1 MQQKITFLYFILFTT
16 TLFSQIKIKGTVVDS
31 LGFVSDAHIVNL
43 KTKKGTVTNSNGE
56 FELVA
61 SFGDEIEITSVQ
73 HHTEIATVANVTL
86 RTKEMKITLKIK
98 TYQLE
103 EFQLKKTDL
112 IGSLG
117 IDVKDVPV
125 SPYPKIGAISLGLPF
140 AGQRKL
146 TQIERKIRTA
156 TSASGGIPLDLFL
169 NVMSGRLKKLKEEQ
183 RVIGENSD
191 VDFMYE
197 NYRFFIQDYYGIKKD
212 DLYRFLYFCVTDP
225 TYSRYSL
232 KNELKMINFLK
243 LMSSKFLDLKN
254 ANE

>member
-1 MQQKITFLYFILFTT
+1 MNQKITCFFFLLLST
-16 TLFSQIKIKGTVVDS
+16 TLLSQIKIKGTVVDS
-31 LGFVSDAHIVNL
+31 LGVISDAHIVNL

-56 FELVA
+56 FELVV
-61 SFGDEIEITSVQ
+61 SLGDEIEITSIQ
-73 HHTEIATVANVTL
+73 HQTEIATVANITL

-98 TYQLE
+98 TYELK

-117 IDVKDVPV
+117 IDVKDVPE
-125 SPYPKIGAISLGLPF
+125 SRYPKIDAVSLGLPF

-169 NVMSGRLKKLKEEQ
+169 NVMSGRLRKLKEEQ
-183 RVIGENSD
+183 QVIAENSD

-212 DLYRFLYFCVTDP
+212 DLYRFLYFCVSDP

-243 LMSSKFLDLKN
+243 LMSSKFLAIKRS
-254 ANE
+254 NE